1 MVPATLVQFLFFWK
15 IPERCVGLGLSSWE
29 LRVALEGGGG
39 YLGAVGNGVPPGP
52 VCAALPGEAA
62 ARWGRR
68 HCPGAH
74 PPQTLAPG
82 RALHLD
88 ACRSQ
93 PWLSLVGWKRERS
106 EAQRH
111 LGPQNAQAPDKGT
124 HSAQTAQGPAHTL
137 SAHFCQSRHNSQFWS
152 MYSIHTPSR
161 EHTNYIQAHID
172 LRTTP
177 Q

>member
-15 IPERCVGLGLSSWE
+15 IPERYVGLGLSSWE
-29 LRVALEGGGG
+29 LRVALGGVGGG
-39 YLGAVGNGVPPGP
+39 YLGAVGNGAPPGP

-62 ARWGRR
+62 AHWGRR

-82 RALHLD
+82 QALHLD

-111 LGPQNAQAPDKGT
+111 LGPQGAQAPQGHSQCPDGTGPLHIHAVPPSANLDTT
-124 HSAQTAQGPAHTL
+124 HSSRVCTQYTHRPVNIQTTSKHT
-137 SAHFCQSRHNSQFWS
+137 
-152 MYSIHTPSR
+152 
-161 EHTNYIQAHID
+161 
-172 LRTTP
+172 
-177 Q
+177 